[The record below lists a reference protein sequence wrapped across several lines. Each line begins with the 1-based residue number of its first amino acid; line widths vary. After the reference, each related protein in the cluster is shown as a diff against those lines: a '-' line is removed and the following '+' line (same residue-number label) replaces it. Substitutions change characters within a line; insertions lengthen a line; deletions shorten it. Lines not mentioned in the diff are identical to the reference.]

1 MTTDNNIELRRNK
14 VCVLLAQK
22 QPLSKIARMM
32 NVSYETILQ
41 DKKYIIQQGFD
52 FWTAIKNKEY
62 ISYNQYMI
70 MISIEKVMA
79 KCWNIVES
87 RNKSI
92 TNRDRLNAMRLIL
105 DAGNYEERLF
115 TNTPELLE
123 LKELEDKTNKLP
135 QLDIKEDNNN
145 TLDKDNNKANKKLKR
160 LIPV

>member
-32 NVSYETILQ
+32 NVSYETILV
-41 DKKYIIQQGFD
+41 DKKYIQQECFK

-70 MISIEKVMA
+70 MISIEKVMS

-123 LKELEDKTNKLP
+123 LKELEDKSNTTLP
-135 QLDIKEDNNN
+135 SLDSTDSTNNN
-145 TLDKDNNKANKKLKR
+145 NLNKNKKLKR
-160 LIPV
+160 LVPI